1 MAKAPRDIGAS
12 VRARL
17 LNLARDRGQVFDLL
31 LTRYALERLLYRLSI
46 STHQNRFVLKG
57 AMLVTTWFDDPH
69 RPTRDLDLLGF
80 GDSSSEAMLAV
91 WKEICDTALDD
102 GITFASYALRAEPIR
117 EELEYGGLRL
127 RTTATL
133 AGARISV
140 TVDIGFGD
148 AVEPGIE
155 EIDLPVLLDL
165 PAPRL
170 RAYARETVV
179 AEKFQ
184 AMVALGHANSRMKDF
199 YDVWILSKSYDFN
212 KGRLARAIAATFRRR
227 QTAIPEALPDAF
239 TPAFFRNDGKLQQW
253 SAFVHDLSAETPPFE
268 TIISELAAFIAP
280 ATAQAR
286 GLVQK
291 DEPALEASPRLP

>member
-1 MAKAPRDIGAS
+1 MAKAPRNIGAS

-17 LNLARDRGQVFDLL
+17 LNLARERGQVFDLL

-46 STHQNRFVLKG
+46 SDHRDRFVLKG
-57 AMLVTTWFDDPH
+57 AILVTTWFDDPH

-80 GDSSSEAMLAV
+80 GEASSDAMLAI
-91 WKEICDTALDD
+91 WKEICETALDD
-102 GITFASYALRAEPIR
+102 GIVFDGSALRSDPIR
-117 EELEYGGLRL
+117 EALEYGGVRL

-140 TVDIGFGD
+140 TVDIGFGH
-148 AVEPGIE
+148 AIEPGVE
-155 EIDLPVLLDL
+155 EINLPVLLDL

-184 AMVALGHANSRMKDF
+184 AMVALGRTNSRMKDF
-199 YDVWILSKSYDFN
+199 YDVWVLSKSYDFN
-212 KGRLARAIAATFRRR
+212 NDRLARAIAATFRRR
-227 QTAIPEALPDAF
+227 QTAIPAELPDAF
-239 TPAFFRNDGKLQQW
+239 TPAFFRNEGKLQQW
-253 SAFVHDLSAETPPFE
+253 SAFIRDLSAETPPFE
-268 TIISELAAFIAP
+268 TIISELAAFIDP

-286 GLVQK
+286 ILLQK
-291 DEPALEASPRLP
+291 E